1 MQNKGGVVIVGKKFL
16 TRRRVVGSELL
27 NFFSTF
33 LFILVSVVPII
44 KVVGQAQTRQMKA
57 VETRT

>member
-1 MQNKGGVVIVGKKFL
+1 MQNKEDVVIVSIKVFA
-16 TRRRVVGSELL
+16 RRRVVGSELL

-44 KVVGQAQTRQMKA
+44 KVVVKHGTDR
-57 VETRT
+57 

>member
-1 MQNKGGVVIVGKKFL
+1 MGKKFL